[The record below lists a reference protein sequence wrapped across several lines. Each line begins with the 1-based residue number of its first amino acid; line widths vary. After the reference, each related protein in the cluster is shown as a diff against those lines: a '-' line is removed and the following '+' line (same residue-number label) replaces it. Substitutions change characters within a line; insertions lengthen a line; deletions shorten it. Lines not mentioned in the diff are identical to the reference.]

1 MFLPTSGIFQNKL
14 NLRLK
19 ICPNFVAGV
28 VLGVVL
34 KRGSNAKK
42 FSKTLKKLST
52 KIDYQ
57 NDTIFPKQLK
67 MTITD
72 FASSYRISRALE
84 KLVPQLFIYCDIVFL
99 MGYLSQLL
107 GVSPL
112 WGRPGFDRM
121 SPDKKYSSLVN
132 LNTKQ
137 KITGKNYSFVNARTS
152 NAQLALA

>member
-1 MFLPTSGIFQNKL
+1 
-14 NLRLK
+14 
-19 ICPNFVAGV
+19 
-28 VLGVVL
+28 
-34 KRGSNAKK
+34 
-42 FSKTLKKLST
+42 
-52 KIDYQ
+52 
-57 NDTIFPKQLK
+57 

-72 FASSYRISRALE
+72 FASSYRISKALE

-107 GVSPL
+107 GVSPW